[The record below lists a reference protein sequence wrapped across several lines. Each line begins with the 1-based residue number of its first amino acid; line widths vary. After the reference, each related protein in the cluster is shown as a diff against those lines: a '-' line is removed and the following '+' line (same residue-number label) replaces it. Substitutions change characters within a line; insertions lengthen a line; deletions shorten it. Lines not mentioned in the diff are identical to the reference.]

1 MMRASNVRIQTEDFD
16 SGVETRALTKGRS
29 DVGAVVTFVGVVR
42 GDEELKSMRLEHYPA
57 MTSREIE
64 AHISDAET
72 RWPLL
77 GIRVVHRVG
86 ELKPGEN
93 IVFVGVAS
101 AHRHAAFEAASFLMD
116 YLKTNA
122 PFWKFEERAAG
133 GDWVMSRC
141 EDEEALKRWR

>member
-1 MMRASNVRIQTEDFD
+1 MSTKDIRIQAEDFD
-16 SGVETRALTKGRS
+16 PGAETKALTEGRR
-29 DVGAVVTFVGVVR
+29 DVGAVVTFIGIVR
-42 GDEELKSMRLEHYPA
+42 GGGELKTMRLEHYPA

-64 AHISDAET
+64 AHIDEAKR

-77 GIRVVHRVG
+77 GVRVVHRIG
-86 ELKPGEN
+86 ELEPGEN

-101 AHRHAAFEAASFLMD
+101 VQRRAAFEAADFLMD

-122 PFWKFEERAAG
+122 PFWKFEERG
-133 GDWVMSRC
+133 ESGNWVESRG

>member
-1 MMRASNVRIQTEDFD
+1 MSAREVRIQTDDFD
-16 SGVETRALTKGRS
+16 TGAETRALTAGRS

-42 GDEELKSMRLEHYPA
+42 GDDELKAMRLEHYPA

-64 AHISDAET
+64 THIREAET

-77 GIRVVHRVG
+77 SVRVVHRVG

-101 AHRHAAFEAASFLMD
+101 AHRRAAFEAASFLMD

-122 PFWKFEERAAG
+122 PFWKFEERGKG
-133 GDWVMSRC
+133 GEWVESRC

>member
-1 MMRASNVRIQTEDFD
+1 MSATNVRIQTEDFD
-16 SGVETRALTKGRS
+16 PGSETKVLTDGRT
-29 DVGAVVTFVGVVR
+29 DIGAVVTFVGVVR
-42 GDEELKSMRLEHYPA
+42 GDHELKSMRLEHYPE
-57 MTSREIE
+57 MTTREIE
-64 AHISDAET
+64 SHIAEAET

-77 GIRVVHRVG
+77 GVRVVHRVG

-101 AHRHAAFEAASFLMD
+101 AHRHGAFEAASFLMD

-122 PFWKFEERAAG
+122 PFWKFEERG
-133 GDWVMSRC
+133 QNGEWVESRC

>member
-1 MMRASNVRIQTEDFD
+1 MGEKSVRIQSEDFD
-16 SGVETRALTKGRS
+16 PGSETKALTQGRT
-29 DVGAVVTFVGVVR
+29 DVGAVVTFVGIVR
-42 GDEELKSMRLEHYPA
+42 GDDALKAMRLEHYPA

-64 AHISDAET
+64 AHIEEAET

-77 GIRVVHRVG
+77 GVRVVHRVG
-86 ELKPGEN
+86 TLQPGDN

-122 PFWKFEERAAG
+122 PFWKFEERDQG
-133 GDWVMSRC
+133 GDWVKSRS

>member
-1 MMRASNVRIQTEDFD
+1 MSTRNVRIQTEDFD
-16 SGVETRALTKGRS
+16 AGAETRALAEGRS
-29 DVGAVVTFVGVVR
+29 DVGAVVTFVGIVR
-42 GDEELKSMRLEHYPA
+42 GDDELRTMRLEHYPA
-57 MTSREIE
+57 MTAREIE
-64 AHISDAET
+64 SHIGEAER

-77 GIRVVHRVG
+77 AVRVVHRVG

-122 PFWKFEERAAG
+122 PFWKFEERG
-133 GDWVMSRC
+133 EHGDWVESRC

>member
-1 MMRASNVRIQTEDFD
+1 MSASDVRIQSEDFD
-16 SGVETRALTKGRS
+16 PGSETSALTEGRS

-42 GDEELKSMRLEHYPA
+42 GDDELKTMRLEQYPA

-64 AHISDAET
+64 NHIKEAEA

-77 GIRVVHRVG
+77 RVRVVHRVG

-101 AHRHAAFEAASFLMD
+101 SHRRAAFEAAEFLMD

-122 PFWKFEERAAG
+122 PFWKFEERNEDG
-133 GDWVMSRC
+133 NWVESRC
-141 EDEEALKRWR
+141 EDKEALKRWR

>member
-1 MMRASNVRIQTEDFD
+1 MSVRDVRIQNEDFD
-16 SGVETRALTKGRS
+16 TGSETRALTEGRS

-42 GDEELKSMRLEHYPA
+42 GDDELKTMRLEHYPA

-64 AHISDAET
+64 NHIKEAET

-77 GIRVVHRVG
+77 GVRVVHRVG

-101 AHRHAAFEAASFLMD
+101 AHRRAAFEAAEYLMD

-122 PFWKFEERAAG
+122 PFWKFEERGKG
-133 GDWVMSRC
+133 GDWVKSRG
-141 EDEEALKRWR
+141 EDKEALKRWR